1 MFGCLSQET
10 IEAARLAV
18 RLMFEGAKWREAIEK
33 AVAASA
39 SSSSSQRVIHEN
51 EVAAAIE
58 VMC

>member
-1 MFGCLSQET
+1 MFGCLSRET

-18 RLMFEGAKWREAIEK
+18 RLMFEGAKWREAIER

-39 SSSSSQRVIHEN
+39 SSSSSRVIREN